1 MQCVTV
7 YLQAKGRKPVRIRPV
22 VCIGDAQQEVPAG
35 WCIACRRE
43 LFDPARELCRRCE
56 RKIDNEKTSESL

>member
-43 LFDPARELCRRCE
+43 LFDPAGSFAEDV
-56 RKIDNEKTSESL
+56 KG